1 MEELRACPA
10 TTPHASL
17 ALYDTVCLMVG
28 WVPLPFVEAATRQS
42 LDGQTDISWG
52 HLHTCSVVI
61 TWTQS
66 YGGKE
71 QVCLVPSKG
80 SRRGVETKT
89 CPCSHE
95 NKQWVV
101 NSNGVAPCTLSVGAS
116 ALRPST
122 ASIMHHSPAN
132 GFITDY
138 PHALLDSLT
147 TFFILHHHL
156 SLHCHCHDLSL
167 HCH

>member
-71 QVCLVPSKG
+71 QVCLVPSKDHAE
-80 SRRGVETKT
+80 VLKLK
-89 CPCSHE
+89 PVLAVM
-95 NKQWVV
+95 KI
-101 NSNGVAPCTLSVGAS
+101 SNGL
-116 ALRPST
+116 
-122 ASIMHHSPAN
+122 
-132 GFITDY
+132 
-138 PHALLDSLT
+138 
-147 TFFILHHHL
+147 
-156 SLHCHCHDLSL
+156 
-167 HCH
+167 